1 MISQFPFTM
10 TSLLSVAKGCHHAR
24 CLGYRMAP
32 CCGRDG
38 ADSSRGDARTVAAA
52 LRESR
57 DSSGG
62 GAGGCEW
69 KLWCQQLASKEC
81 FSPIALARVRRVLL
95 FWVLNSWSCW
105 MKDLCSGPSNPPE
118 RKGRAGQTIEFF
130 SIQSISLE
138 SKNAIWGLFWCKFG
152 RMSVKRL

>member
-1 MISQFPFTM
+1 MISRFPFPM
-10 TSLLSVAKGCHHAR
+10 TSLLSVAKGCHHAC

-95 FWVLNSWSCW
+95 FWVLNSERAVQRAI
-105 MKDLCSGPSNPPE
+105 KPSWTA
-118 RKGRAGQTIEFF
+118 RAGRANHWILFYTKHLIEIRICYLDL
-130 SIQSISLE
+130 SGVYSGVSLE
-138 SKNAIWGLFWCKFG
+138 GW
-152 RMSVKRL
+152 V